1 MTSYL
6 TGCLRLAG
14 CAVLLLAAVW
24 LLVLF
29 LALGMPR

>member
-1 MTSYL
+1 MTSCL
-6 TGCLRLAG
+6 SGCLRVAG
-14 CAVLLLAAVW
+14 CAFLLLVAVW